1 MTTTVSSPT
10 GLPLC
15 SIVLLLLEEM
25 TITYATMYT
34 NRGKALV
41 DQRPTPQVNEHQ
53 KSWKIPDPS
62 VLLASP
68 SARHQKA
75 ASD

>member
-41 DQRPTPQVNEHQ
+41 DQRPPPQVNEHQ
-53 KSWKIPDPS
+53 K
-62 VLLASP
+62 
-68 SARHQKA
+68 
-75 ASD
+75 